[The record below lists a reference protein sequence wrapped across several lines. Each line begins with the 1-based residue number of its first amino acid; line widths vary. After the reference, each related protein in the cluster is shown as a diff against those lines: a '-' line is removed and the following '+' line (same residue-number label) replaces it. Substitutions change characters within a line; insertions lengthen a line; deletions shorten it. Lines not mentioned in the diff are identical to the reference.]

1 MTRKEISKE
10 NVEKISNLSVLYV
23 AEVYKEICAGIECN
37 DGKAK
42 ITLWEG

>member
-10 NVEKISNLSVLYV
+10 NVEKISELSVLYV
-23 AEVYKEICAGIECN
+23 SEIYKEICAGVECN

-42 ITLWEG
+42 TTVWE